1 VAVEVV
7 PGPVAPHGGARVG
20 VAGGDL
26 DISQVDASVE
36 HGRDGC
42 VAKHVRVCLGHLYA
56 GLIREVPQAAGRCV
70 TVHPRAAAVE
80 QDRPARAASSSP
92 VDGPPYCGQQ
102 RDQDDLGALAA
113 HAQHPVAMFLAEIT
127 DVGASGLEDPQAEQP
142 EHGH

>member
-1 VAVEVV
+1 MC
-7 PGPVAPHGGARVG
+7 GAACEG
-20 VAGGDL
+20 
-26 DISQVDASVE
+26 
-36 HGRDGC
+36 
-42 VAKHVRVCLGHLYA
+42 
-56 GLIREVPQAAGRCV
+56 VPQAAGRCV